1 MEIRLSRGIIT
12 ETDLMGVIQAINA
25 QGTVEVHEFTTVL
38 DDRELPLTVGF
49 FLEIDENPM
58 SRTIIFWP
66 CSTHVI

>member
-1 MEIRLSRGIIT
+1 
-12 ETDLMGVIQAINA
+12 MGVIQAINA